1 MRGVAVATAGA
12 VAIGSLTPAGGP
24 RPDRAGPTAAPMST
38 ERHLSSSAVFNIPS
52 GTPDERDA
60 IVHHLGALAA
70 ATPHGALIR
79 IAIYQFTS
87 ARFARTLVEAN
98 HRGVRVQLVVDAA
111 SRRSIAYRMLVAALG
126 TARNRP
132 SWVVTC
138 AKGCIGDTINHN
150 KFYLFS
156 RTGAD
161 EDVVVQASANLTDD
175 NRVNAWNNAF
185 TISDPGLYGAYG
197 RYFTALAARRHEEAH
212 YSVSHSGAVTAYTF
226 PRAATSG
233 TSDTLYGLLGR
244 VGCEDGTTVDVTT
257 YDLTRSRIA
266 RRLWSLAHDG
276 CGVRIIY
283 TALGARARRI
293 LTRPGGPKLLN
304 SHYRYLDRRTG
315 RSVRA
320 WVHSKYVAID
330 GDYEGDR
337 RALVITGSPNLTT
350 PALREN
356 DETMLVVDDA
366 DICAAYQD
374 NFADLW
380 RAAHTHTRLVGRVVD
395 PR

>member
-1 MRGVAVATAGA
+1 MRGVAVATASA
-12 VAIGSLTPAGGP
+12 VAIGSLTPAGGQ
-24 RPDRAGPTAAPMST
+24 RPEHVGPPAAPMSQQ
-38 ERHLSSSAVFNIPS
+38 RHLSSSAVFNIPS
-52 GTPDERDA
+52 GSPEERNA
-60 IVHHLGALAA
+60 IVHHVDDLAA
-70 ATPHGALIR
+70 AAPRGALIR
-79 IAIYQFTS
+79 IAIYEFTS
-87 ARFARTLVEAN
+87 ERFARTLVAASR
-98 HRGVRVQLVVDAA
+98 RGVQVQLVVDVA
-111 SRRSIAYRMLVAALG
+111 SRRSTAYRMLLAALG
-126 TARNRP
+126 TARDRP
-132 SWVVTC
+132 SWLVTC

-161 EDVVVQASANLTDD
+161 DDVVVQASANLTDN

-185 TISDPGLYGAYG
+185 TISDPGLYRAYG
-197 RYFTALAARRHEEAH
+197 RYFTALAAHRHQDAH
-212 YSVSHSGAVTAYTF
+212 YSVNHSGDVTAYTF

-233 TSDTLYGLLGR
+233 TSDTLYGLLGH
-244 VGCEDGTTVDVTT
+244 VGCDDGTTVDVTT
-257 YDLTRSRIA
+257 YSLTRSRIA

-283 TALGARARRI
+283 TNLGPRARRI
-293 LTRPGGPKLLN
+293 LVRPGGPKLLN
-304 SHYRYLDRRTG
+304 SHYRYIDHRTG
-315 RSVRA
+315 KSVGA

-356 DETMLVVDDA
+356 DETMLVVDDE

-380 RAAHTHTRLVGRVVD
+380 RAAHTYTRLVGRVAD